1 MFTDAWTTIYHG
13 DCLTVM
19 RGMEACSIDAI
30 VTDPPYGLSFM
41 GREWD
46 HGVPGE
52 PFWAEALRVAKPG
65 AHLVAFGGTRTYHR
79 LAVAIEDAGWE
90 VRDCLGWLYGSGF
103 PKSLDVSKAIDKR
116 GGAADLTAEVGAAIR
131 RARIARGMTVT
142 EADRLYCGG
151 STLWTWYEGRPAGQ
165 QLPTP
170 SIMDAIARDWPEL
183 ADYAEAIAQAEREKI
198 GERDGSLLAVAPGQD
213 NDRSATTLNITAP
226 ATEAAQRWQGWG
238 TALKPAWEPV
248 ILARKPL
255 TSTVAANVQRW
266 GTGAINIDGCR
277 IETDEIIEQ
286 SGELQDLSRSSI
298 HDGYDRPGATM
309 FRTGKP
315 KERSGPANGLG
326 RWPANIVHDGS
337 DEVLAVFPQTSSS
350 PFVSSVSTGKPHDV
364 YGGGM
369 EDYTGR
375 GFSDSG
381 SAARFF
387 YTAKASK
394 SERDDGLRFDRN
406 THPTVKPLDL
416 MRWLVRLVTPP
427 DGVVLDPFM
436 GSGTTLKAA
445 RAEGHR
451 SIGID
456 LEREHCEI
464 AWGRLSQGVL
474 L

>member
-1 MFTDAWTTIYHG
+1 MRPYFEDDWVTIYHG
-13 DCLTVM
+13 DCLDVM
-19 RGMEACSIDAI
+19 RGMAAEDVDAI

-46 HGVPGE
+46 HGVPGT

-79 LAVAIEDAGWE
+79 LACAIEDAGWE

-103 PKSLDVSKAIDKR
+103 PKSLDVSKAIDKEAGVER
-116 GGAADLTAEVGAAIR
+116 PVVGRHPSPAKSIYSQATATLPAEVP
-131 RARIARGMTVT
+131 VT
-142 EADRLYCGG
+142 EA
-151 STLWTWYEGRPAGQ
+151 
-165 QLPTP
+165 
-170 SIMDAIARDWPEL
+170 
-183 ADYAEAIAQAEREKI
+183 
-198 GERDGSLLAVAPGQD
+198 
-213 NDRSATTLNITAP
+213 
-226 ATEAAQRWQGWG
+226 ATEAAAAWSGWG
-238 TALKPAWEPV
+238 TALKPAWEPC

-255 TSTVAANVQRW
+255 TGTVAGNVQQW

-277 IETDEIIEQ
+277 IGDEVRTNQ
-286 SGELQDLSRSSI
+286 PGSTRPRTSMG
-298 HDGYDRPGATM
+298 DGWREDAEPTTAI
-309 FRTGKP
+309 
-315 KERSGPANGLG
+315 G

-337 DEVLAVFPQTSSS
+337 DEVLAVFPQTGPSFTAA
-350 PFVSSVSTGKPHDV
+350 PFIGTTPNSGYCGALDGPRPP
-364 YGGGM
+364 
-369 EDYTGR
+369 R
-375 GFSDSG
+375 GYVDDG

-387 YTAKASK
+387 YCAKADKRERDEGLFAFDEQEAGIKNGSGRGY
-394 SERDDGLRFDRN
+394 SERDPYAKIMRRN

-451 SIGID
+451 SIGI
-456 LEREHCEI
+456 EMEAEYCATAR
-464 AWGRLSQGVL
+464 GRLAQGVL